1 MSDFE
6 RDGCDRGAVDLG
18 AGGKG
23 LSRRRVVGGLAAA
36 GAGVMLGGCFGQSVT
51 RRFRVIATVDVDGK
65 EVEGSTVME
74 ITYSR
79 VKGSLIGS
87 GGSTNLKGEAL
98 ILDLPGKGTV
108 YAMPVSISNNGSL
121 TQIYDYV
128 VFNTLEIPGAVGA
141 VPDWGVEKLRTAE
154 GRFQFR
160 MGGRSER
167 LPLFVAFENERD
179 PKSIYEVDPYKLGDY
194 FPGVTLKSFDIE
206 FTDLPVTH
214 KIEKRLAWLSEQGPQ
229 FKTDPP
235 GYGRP
240 VRDLPLDY
248 KISKSHFFAL
258 GSQ

>member
-1 MSDFE
+1 M
-6 RDGCDRGAVDLG
+6 RKTDRAKQRFRPVE
-18 AGGKG
+18 AG
-23 LSRRRVVGGLAAA
+23 LSRRSAAA
-36 GAGVMLGGCFGQSVT
+36 GVVALVVTGSLLGGCGGQSVT

-79 VKGSLIGS
+79 VKGSMIGA
-87 GGSTNLKGEAL
+87 GGATNLKGEAL

-108 YAMPVSISNNGSL
+108 YVLPWVHVSSLDQVYEFGVLTSLGIQGGVGVISDRG
-121 TQIYDYV
+121 
-128 VFNTLEIPGAVGA
+128 F
-141 VPDWGVEKLRTAE
+141 EKLRDAQ
-154 GRFQFR
+154 GRIPFFR
-160 MGGRSER
+160 PSQTRPNG
-167 LPLFVAFENERD
+167 LPLFVAFENESQ
-179 PKSIYEVDPYKLGDY
+179 PTTIYEVDPYKLGDY